1 MGGRAAIFPG
11 ATVRA
16 QCSTA
21 CYQMP
26 PWAVVSPPVHA
37 RADAG
42 CLACNGQANETQD
55 LHIEPA
61 PIFSADR
68 SEMFYAD
75 PLPNPL

>member
-1 MGGRAAIFPG
+1 MFNCLLSDASLGSRF
-11 ATVRA
+11 
-16 QCSTA
+16 S
-21 CYQMP
+21 
-26 PWAVVSPPVHA
+26 PVHA